1 MPSAE
6 EHAQILA
13 EELEVLESIYIDE
26 LESESRALTQKFL
39 MSTCASLLSL
49 RNKAKMR
56 RVRLL
61 LTVPPKLVLHVKY
74 TDNYPDEIPQVAITV
89 REDESGVFGEA
100 PETLTEENA
109 PEDIPDS
116 DARPG
121 VQELLHGVLEAVC
134 CC

>member
-26 LESESRALTQKFL
+26 LESESHTLTQKFR

-49 RNKAKMR
+49 RNRGKKR
-56 RVRLL
+56 GVRLL

-74 TDNYPDEIPQVAITV
+74 TEHYPDEIPQVAITV
-89 REDESGVFGEA
+89 REDDSEVFGEA
-100 PETLTEENA
+100 PEALTEENA

-121 VQELLHGVLEAVC
+121 IQELLHGVLEAVC